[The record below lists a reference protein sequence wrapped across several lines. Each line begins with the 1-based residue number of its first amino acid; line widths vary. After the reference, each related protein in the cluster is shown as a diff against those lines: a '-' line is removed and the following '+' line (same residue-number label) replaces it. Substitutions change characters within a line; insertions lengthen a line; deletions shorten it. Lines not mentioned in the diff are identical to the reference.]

1 MVAPEK
7 SIADGAIAIL
17 KPGSTNW
24 RSRQMA
30 TLAKHYKFR
39 LDQPFSKLPKAA
51 QKVILYGSGEDEI
64 RFSYVAERGEYHW
77 RSSFEGL
84 VPMLERR
91 YRETENPEH
100 RAELEA
106 YMSAEPCSACK
117 GRRLKPEAL
126 AVKVGGRSVDEVATD
141 TISESIEFF
150 GGLRLTAREREIAG
164 NILK

>member
-1 MVAPEK
+1 
-7 SIADGAIAIL
+7 
-17 KPGSTNW
+17 
-24 RSRQMA
+24 MA

-64 RFSYVAERGEYHW
+64 KFSYVAEKGEYHW

-106 YMSAEPCSACK
+106 YMSAEPCPALRRPPAEARGARGARSA
-117 GRRLKPEAL
+117 A
-126 AVKVGGRSVDEVATD
+126 GRSTRSPSETIADVDRV
-141 TISESIEFF
+141 
-150 GGLRLTAREREIAG
+150 LRGALR
-164 NILK
+164 

>member
-1 MVAPEK
+1 
-7 SIADGAIAIL
+7 
-17 KPGSTNW
+17 
-24 RSRQMA
+24 MA
-30 TLAKHYKFR
+30 TLAKHYKFK

-64 RFSYVAERGEYHW
+64 KFSYVAEKGEYHW

-84 VPMLERR
+84 IPMIERR

-106 YMSAEPCSACK
+106 YMSAEPCPACE

-126 AVKVGGRSVDEVATD
+126 AVRVGGRAIDEVSSE
-141 TISESIEFF
+141 TID
-150 GGLRLTAREREIAG
+150 GRDRLLRGPAA
-164 NILK
+164 